1 MAALSQDV
9 DISEAEICLMKFE
22 SQILPVGLIITVVG
36 RERNNQAGVI
46 SPHRNRLVLREC
58 SGSPGHCRL
67 LQRPEP
73 GDSAGWESPRVS
85 LARGDE
91 DNPMVAPQ
99 CALPCFLL
107 RLTCPISS

>member
-1 MAALSQDV
+1 MAALSQDMDV
-9 DISEAEICLMKFE
+9 SEAEICLMKFE
-22 SQILPVGLIITVVG
+22 SQILSVGLIITVVG

-73 GDSAGWESPRVS
+73 LTPQAGK
-85 LARGDE
+85 AHG
-91 DNPMVAPQ
+91 
-99 CALPCFLL
+99 CH
-107 RLTCPISS
+107 